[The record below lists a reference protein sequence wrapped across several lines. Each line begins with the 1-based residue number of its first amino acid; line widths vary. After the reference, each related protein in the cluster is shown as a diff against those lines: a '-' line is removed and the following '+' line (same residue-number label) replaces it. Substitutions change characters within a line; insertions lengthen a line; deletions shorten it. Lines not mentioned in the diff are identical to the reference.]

1 MPKVA
6 ISSDF
11 LNAYSKIPR
20 SQQKKAREFITRF
33 QLDPT
38 SHSINYEPIIHAKDE
53 RVRTVRIDLAYR
65 AVVLHPD
72 SGDVYLL
79 LWVDHH
85 DEAMAWA
92 QNKMFEVNPIT
103 GALQVLDVEELES
116 AGVVL
121 GDTADVPKK
130 LEDYGIFEAFPDDD
144 LLKTGLPRQLL
155 PAIRALETPED
166 FTALQAY
173 LPVETFET
181 LYWAAILG
189 ASIDQAIYEVG
200 LAQAAGKVDTENI
213 EVALDHP
220 DSRRR
225 FKVVENSQDLVEML
239 NAPLEKWRVFL
250 HPTQRN
256 LVIGDCSGAFRVL
269 GGAGTGK
276 TVVAMHRA
284 RHLASDVFNHHADR
298 ILFTTYTRN
307 LARNIESLLAS
318 LCGPEMERIEVVNL
332 HRWAVNF
339 LRTQGIRL
347 DIASDSEIENCWLNT
362 FSAMGQ
368 GEWADPFIRGEWK
381 YVVQQQGI
389 TDRQEYLRASRK
401 GRRVPLTRPQ
411 RAKLW
416 EIMEEYKRN
425 LSGINKMEWVDLI
438 RETRLYLAQNSISLP
453 YRSVVVDESQ
463 DMHPEELKLIRQL
476 VPEGN
481 NDLFFVGDA
490 HQRIYGTP
498 VVFSHCGIA
507 IRGRS
512 RKLRINYRTTEEIRD
527 WSMIVLDE
535 QFIDDL
541 DGGLDEHLGYHSLR
555 YGVPPIVKAFD
566 TLEEEQDFLIETLQN
581 LQQESPLETICI
593 VARLHSQLDRD
604 YISALENAGIDYLYL
619 HSDTPEDSG
628 SGVRLATMHRVK
640 GLEFPHVIIA
650 GANDSVLPLEH
661 KHADEAHQPD
671 TEMRERCL
679 LHVAASRARDTLVV
693 SSHGEPS
700 GFLV

>member
-1 MPKVA
+1 M
-6 ISSDF
+6 
-11 LNAYSKIPR
+11 NAYSKIPR

-33 QLDPT
+33 QVDPT
-38 SHSINYEPIIHAKDE
+38 SHGINYEPINEAKDE

-72 SGDVYLL
+72 SGDVYVL

-92 QNKMFEVNPIT
+92 RNKVFEVNPVT
-103 GALQVLDVEELES
+103 GALQVLDVEDLEA
-116 AGVVL
+116 AGLVVEEK
-121 GDTADVPKK
+121 TEAPKS
-130 LEDYGIFEAFPDDD
+130 LEDYGLFEGFPDED
-144 LLKTGLPRQLL
+144 LLKAGLPRQLL
-155 PAIRALETPED
+155 PAFRALKTPED
-166 FTALQAY
+166 FTALQGY

-181 LYWAAILG
+181 LYWVAILG
-189 ASIDQAIYEVG
+189 ASIDQAISEVG
-200 LAQAAGKVDTENI
+200 LAQPVGKVDPENI
-213 EVALDHP
+213 EIALENP
-220 DSRRR
+220 DSLRR
-225 FKVVENSQDLVEML
+225 FKVVENSQELVEML

-256 LVIGDCSGAFRVL
+256 LVVGNYSGAFRVL

-276 TVVAMHRA
+276 TVVAIHRA
-284 RHLASDVFNHHADR
+284 RHLAADVFNHQADR

-307 LARNIESLLAS
+307 LAHNIERLLTS
-318 LCGPEMERIEVVNL
+318 LCGPEAERIEVVNL

-347 DIASDSEIENCWLNT
+347 DIASESEIENCWLNT

-368 GEWADPFIRGEWK
+368 GEWTDPFIRGEWK
-381 YVVQQQGI
+381 YVIQQQGI
-389 TDRQEYLRASRK
+389 TERQEYLRASRK

-416 EIMEEYKRN
+416 EIIDEYKRN
-425 LSGINKMEWVDLI
+425 LSGINKLEWVDLI
-438 RETRLYLAQNSISLP
+438 RETRLYLVHNNVSLP

-476 VPEGN
+476 VPEGK

-527 WSMIVLDE
+527 WSMIMLDE

-541 DGGLDEHLGYHSLR
+541 DGGLDEHLGYRSIR
-555 YGVPPIVKAFD
+555 YGIPPLVKSFD
-566 TLEEEQDFLIETLQN
+566 TLEEEQDFLIENLRGLQK
-581 LQQESPLETICI
+581 ESLLEATCI
-593 VARLHSQLDRD
+593 VARLHSQLEKD
-604 YISALENAGIDYLYL
+604 YIPALEDAGIDYLYL
-619 HSDTPEDSG
+619 QPDTLEDSG

-640 GLEFPHVIIA
+640 GLEFPHVIIV
-650 GANDSVLPLEH
+650 GANDGILPLEH
-661 KHADEAHQPD
+661 RNADEAHQAD
-671 TEMRERCL
+671 SELRERCL

-700 GFLV
+700 RFLV